1 MSSSEMLSFAFSKKE
16 HILMRNQNLVGL
28 KLPDLSEAAEQEK
41 GRWGWGRYSSQPRA
55 GFIFAR
61 WKKVKVNTR
70 LPVRALVCPSGKC
83 GPYTGQVPS
92 KYLQMNKLIR
102 SYFLPTQR
110 TSKLVSFQ
118 PALLPDPA
126 NPPWA
131 LLAPRGSG
139 RVTQA

>member
-28 KLPDLSEAAEQEK
+28 KLPELSEAAEQEK
-41 GRWGWGRYSSQPRA
+41 GRWGWGRCSSQPTA

-70 LPVRALVCPSGKC
+70 LPVRAFVCPRGKC
-83 GPYTGQVPS
+83 GQYTGQVPS

-102 SYFLPTQR
+102 LCFLPTQG

-126 NPPWA
+126 SPP
-131 LLAPRGSG
+131 
-139 RVTQA
+139 